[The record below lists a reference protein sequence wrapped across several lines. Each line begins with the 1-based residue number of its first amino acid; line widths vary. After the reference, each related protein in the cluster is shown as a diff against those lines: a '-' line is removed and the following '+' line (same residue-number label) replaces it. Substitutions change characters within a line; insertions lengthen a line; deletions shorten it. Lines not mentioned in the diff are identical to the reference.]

1 MLTLGEFLAV
11 ISLTFTA
18 FGFGYRLRRIQRKDT
33 DETKTHKNS
42 RPGLGKLGGYFL

>member
-18 FGFGYRLRRIQRKDT
+18 FGLGYRLGLTREKILMRLRIY
-33 DETKTHKNS
+33 KNS
-42 RPGLGKLGGYFL
+42 RPGLGGPGG